1 MDVILET
8 DVLVVGSGSRWIT
21 CCSGHRMCGVQLA
34 LVERFGCFGRN
45 LTGWCL
51 GNALV
56 PPRGNY
62 STRTGL
68 RVSSR
73 TEPKKW
79 VQRCQNDSFYL
90 MKSVL
95 RVSNWLLTRW
105 CLTNKPHTS
114 VHRQFVSPIMDSNTI
129 VGNITEPKADGA
141 ATLTKRVID
150 ATVDPMS

>member
-1 MDVILET
+1 MDYLLFWPPHVRCS
-8 DVLVVGSGSRWIT
+8 VGFGGTVWMLWRQPNRRW
-21 CCSGHRMCGVQLA
+21 CRRS
-34 LVERFGCFGRN
+34 
-45 LTGWCL
+45 
-51 GNALV
+51 ALV

-68 RVSSR
+68 RMSSR

-79 VQRCQNDSFYL
+79 VQRCQNHSLYL